1 MSKEYINN
9 NPGEYSVYSSQKENN
24 GELGKIDTY
33 DYDGEYLTW
42 TTDGKY
48 AGSIFYRNEKFSITN
63 VCGLLDVKD
72 KSSVY
77 IKYLKYILSIKVS
90 DYVNQ
95 GMGNPKLMSN
105 VMGNIEVYIPDFHIQ
120 KRIADV
126 LDNFDIICTNFN
138 IGLPKEIDLR
148 KKQYEYYRNLLLTFP
163 TSGGGGAI

>member
-1 MSKEYINN
+1 MSKKYIND
-9 NPGEYSVYSSQKENN
+9 NPGEYSVYSSQTENN

-72 KSSVY
+72 KSKVY
-77 IKYLKYILSIKVS
+77 IKFLKYILSIKVG

-105 VMGNIEVYIPDFHIQ
+105 VMGNVEVYIPEFQIQ
-120 KRIADV
+120 KRIADI
-126 LDNFDIICTNFN
+126 LDNFDIICANLN

-163 TSGGGGAI
+163 TSGGGNIA